1 MQTVSYGSRTAESQ
15 VITMLKVQNRECI
28 RRISKKSLRAGK
40 RRNMVLCLAIA
51 LTTILMTALFTI
63 GGSMLRAMQ
72 DATMYQ
78 VGTKSHAGFKFLTME
93 QYEKLQ
99 KSRRIK
105 ALSYNVIVGFGEN
118 TELLKDYTEVRY
130 TQPDA
135 AKWSMAYP
143 TTGRL
148 PESKYEVA
156 LSTAVL
162 QDLQVPCEI
171 GSQVTLQIAVGQKH
185 VEDTF
190 TVCGFWEKPAAT
202 MANEV
207 FVSREYQEEIAPAWQ
222 TQEDY
227 REHMQEDDVSGS
239 INPSLYFAS
248 AFNIEGQM
256 RALKAECGF
265 DDEVN
270 DGVNWAYA
278 SATVDA
284 GTVLLVSGIL
294 LLIMGSGYLI
304 IYNIFY
310 ISVSADIRFYGLL
323 KTIGTTNR
331 QLKRIVHRQAWLLSC
346 IGIPIGLVLGFGLST
361 VLLPVIV
368 RGVVQIPCTVQ
379 ANPLVFLLSALFA
392 WITVWISCVKPCRF
406 VSRISP
412 IEAVRYTERSGE
424 EKKKTRKTRNV
435 TPFQMAWANVCRN
448 RQKTAMV
455 VLSISLSIIML
466 NVTVTVVKGLDM
478 DKYLSSFAVTDFCVA
493 DQTVTN
499 AFSAANEVEGV
510 QAQDRAYLE
519 QAAGIE
525 AIGSVYMHESIQYF
539 TGEKA
544 KKLEEIFERNKEQ
557 LFREA
562 REYYAANIYEQHC
575 LPMHI
580 YGVDQLPFDK
590 MEIAEGNA
598 DWEKFQTGDYAIVS
612 AFYTN
617 GTEPYYQEG
626 EKITVSFPDGT
637 QKEYEVMAIGDVAYA
652 LGPEHS
658 HGMDINVTLPS
669 EEFLRQIPDCKGA
682 LKLAFNV
689 REDALEQA
697 QDYVEAYCEKSDNTL
712 DFSSKLTYQASFEEM
727 RRMYLMVGGAMSF
740 VLALIGVLNFINLT
754 VTSIQERRN
763 ELAIL
768 QSVGMTGRQLKKML
782 IGEGVYKI
790 LLTFGFVMTA
800 GMAVGYGI
808 LFILTNEMWMFTYHF
823 VIWPIFVCVPVFVLI
838 AVAVPAICYQND
850 SKKTLVSRLREVN

>member
-1 MQTVSYGSRTAESQ
+1 
-15 VITMLKVQNRECI
+15 MLKVQNGECI
-28 RRISKKSLRAGK
+28 KRISKKSLRAGK
-40 RRNMVLCLAIA
+40 RRNIVLCLAIA
-51 LTTILMTALFTI
+51 LTTILLTALFTI
-63 GGSMLRAMQ
+63 GGSMLKAIQ

-78 VGTKSHAGFKFLTME
+78 VGTRAHAGFKFLTME
-93 QYEKLQ
+93 QYEKLCEN
-99 KSRRIK
+99 SRIK
-105 ALSYNVIVGFGEN
+105 ALSYNVIVGCGEN
-118 TELLKDYTEVRY
+118 QELLKDYTEVRY
-130 TQPDA
+130 TQPEG
-135 AKWSMAYP
+135 AKWSMSYP

-148 PESKYEVA
+148 PETKYEVA

-171 GSQVTLQIAVGQKH
+171 GSQVTLQIISGQKH

-207 FVSREYQEEIAPAWQ
+207 YVSREYQEEIAPTWL

-227 REHMQEDDVSGS
+227 QTHMQENDFSGS
-239 INPSLYFAS
+239 VNPSLYFAS

-278 SATVDA
+278 SATVDV

-294 LLIMGSGYLI
+294 LLIMVSGYLI

-310 ISVSADIRFYGLL
+310 ISVSSDIRFYGLL

-331 QLKRIVHRQAWLLSC
+331 QLRQIVHRQAWLLSC
-346 IGIPIGLVLGFGLST
+346 IGIPIGLVLGYGLST

-368 RGVVQIPCTVQ
+368 NAMTEIPCSVQ

-455 VLSISLSIIML
+455 VLSISLSMIML

-478 DKYLSSFAVTDFCVA
+478 DKYLSNFAVTDFCVT

-499 AFSAANEVEGV
+499 AFSAVEEVESV

-519 QAAGIE
+519 QTPGIE
-525 AIGSVYMHESIQYF
+525 AIGSVYMRESIQYF
-539 TGEKA
+539 TGEKE
-544 KKLEEIFERNKEQ
+544 KELEEIFERNKEQ
-557 LFREA
+557 LFKEE
-562 REYYAANIYEQHC
+562 REYYATNVYEDHC

-580 YGVDQLPFDK
+580 YGVDQLPFEK
-590 MEIAEGNA
+590 MNIAEGNA
-598 DWEKFQTGDYAIVS
+598 DWEKFQTGNYAIVS
-612 AFYTN
+612 AFYED
-617 GTEPYYQEG
+617 GKEPYYREG
-626 EKITVSFPDGT
+626 EKITVDFPDGT
-637 QKEYEVMAIGDVAYA
+637 QKEYEVMAIGDIAYA
-652 LGPEHS
+652 LGPEHG
-658 HGMDINVTLPS
+658 HGMDIYVTLPS
-669 EEFLRQIPDCKGA
+669 EEFLRKIPYCKGA
-682 LKLAFNV
+682 LKLAFDV

-697 QDYVEAYCEKSDNTL
+697 QDYVETYCEKSDNTL
-712 DFSSKLTYQASFEEM
+712 DFSSKLTYRASFEEM

-740 VLALIGVLNFINLT
+740 VLALIGVLNFVNLT
-754 VTSIQERRN
+754 VTSIKERQN

-768 QSVGMTGRQLKKML
+768 QSVGMTGKQLKNML

-800 GMAVGYGI
+800 GMALGYGI
-808 LFILTNEMWMFTYHF
+808 LVMLTNEMWMFTYHF
-823 VIWPIFVCVPVFVLI
+823 VIWPILVSVPVFVVI
-838 AVAVPAICYQND
+838 AVAVPVICYQGD